1 MEEIKNNE
9 ENIGLKLEEK
19 NSDVNNVN
27 ETVENVTTAEKVEP
41 VEKAETENAKTE
53 IQNSEK
59 NNSVLE
65 ADSKI
70 EKPDFGETRV
80 FKVIRDRDLD
90 MQSTRRMVI
99 DKELLKEKTE
109 NENVVS
115 RKKEPR
121 NVETVNGEFT
131 EEELEYQK
139 VIQNNLPACKG
150 EAKVKVKEPKVKK
163 EKVKKV
169 KEPKVKKEKPEKN
182 KEKSGKGSQVKI
194 VIISVIVTVLV
205 IGLLVVSTIFAIL
218 TRNSDKII
226 SGMYI
231 NSVNVSGLT
240 KEEALVKLESQLN
253 NNETNIIKVSR
264 NEYVKELK
272 LSDLEAKFA
281 LEDAVEYAYNYG
293 RDNNFLFN
301 NYKVL
306 DALLFTHKEQAGYE
320 CNEEL
325 FNNLVNE
332 ISLAM
337 PDLALDSSYTIK
349 DNVLLIKNST
359 SGIRIKKDEFFDKI
373 KIAFGSDN
381 KSIQIPAQEC
391 EQTKID
397 IDKIYDEI
405 YKAPVDAKFTIDPYE
420 IFKEEDGLDFA
431 ITLEEAKEMLK
442 ENKEEYEIPLVV
454 VKPTVVLETLEDEA
468 FPDKLAF
475 FATTYSTAD
484 TNRNTNIALAA
495 KSINNVVLLPGEEF
509 SYNELIGECSAKQGY
524 KPATTY
530 LNGKLSTG
538 IGGGICQVSTTLYN
552 AVLRANLEVTQR
564 KNHSMGVTYVPAGQD
579 AMVSIGTSDFK
590 FKNNRSYPIRIVA
603 YTGVGNVTCEIY
615 GLKQNPE
622 YDVELF
628 SQRVSENETGYKVET
643 YKILKIKGKEESR
656 TLISTDT
663 YKNH

>member
-1 MEEIKNNE
+1 
-9 ENIGLKLEEK
+9 
-19 NSDVNNVN
+19 
-27 ETVENVTTAEKVEP
+27 
-41 VEKAETENAKTE
+41 
-53 IQNSEK
+53 
-59 NNSVLE
+59 
-65 ADSKI
+65 
-70 EKPDFGETRV
+70 
-80 FKVIRDRDLD
+80 

-115 RKKEPR
+115 RKKEFR
-121 NVETVNGEFT
+121 STDSVNGEFT

-150 EAKVKVKEPKVKK
+150 ETKVKVKEPKVKK
-163 EKVKKV
+163 EKEEKVKKV
-169 KEPKVKKEKPEKN
+169 KEKKEKPEKN

-240 KEEALVKLESQLN
+240 KEEALVKLESQIN
-253 NNETNIIKVSR
+253 NNETNIIKLNR
-264 NEYVKELK
+264 NEYVKEIK

-281 LEDAVEYAYNYG
+281 LEDAVEDAYNYG
-293 RDNNFLFN
+293 RNNNFLQN

-349 DNVLLIKNST
+349 DNILIIKNST
-359 SGIRIKKDEFFDKI
+359 SGIRIKKDDFFDKI
-373 KIAFGSDN
+373 KISFGSEN
-381 KSIQIPAQEC
+381 KSIQIPVQEC

-397 IDKIYDEI
+397 IDKIYDEV
-405 YKAPVDAKFTIDPYE
+405 YKAPVDAKFTTDPYE
-420 IFKEEDGLDFA
+420 IFKEEDGLDFG

-484 TNRNTNIALAA
+484 TNRNTNISLAA

-509 SYNELIGECSAKQGY
+509 SYNTLIGECSAKQGY

-552 AVLRANLEVTQR
+552 AALRANLEITER

-603 YTGVGNVTCEIY
+603 YTGVGNITCEIY

-628 SQRVSENETGYKVET
+628 SQRIFENETSYKVET
-643 YKILKIKGKEESR
+643 YKILKAKGKEESR

-663 YKNH
+663 YKFH